1 MDSNSNNKE
10 RTTILKSTDTDT
22 DRNSLLTLLQERKWD
37 EATLLANSESY
48 LKYESKMIATR
59 SYSFYGRSNT
69 SLTSKHHQSGSSGV
83 VPLSLA
89 CRYGA
94 PLSCIQAILNANPK
108 MVRIGDGMAR
118 GSPLHEAIVNPDCSL
133 SVISMLIQS
142 DEQEEQKEKFGYC
155 GLLQQASS
163 EIEVSSSASSS
174 SAAASRTTT
183 TGIGGTAPSIRKDR
197 RAVLVQDADG
207 QTPLHLLIRR
217 CFQFYTQD
225 DEDETNSTSS
235 LFKKQ
240 KKNIIDVVRQLV
252 KSCPES
258 CAIPNKQDYE
268 ETPLVLT
275 LKANDFASFNITN
288 DTASMNSNE
297 DNEKKFES
305 LVEERIRAITNIMV
319 TYYPAS
325 LMLNTQSAGYTPL
338 HSAIFHGR
346 CKETIQS
353 LLMTNDSIEQ
363 IPQDIIPPVLCQ
375 NEMRLETPLHFAA
388 MKGESL
394 DVIKLLVTQN
404 KVGRKAVM
412 LEDLSGL
419 FPLHW
424 LWIRVMKEM
433 NLNFRTTEKGTE
445 GQQSEEE
452 NITEIEQTDEAIL
465 TSPEA
470 IATVITYAEQLLDDE
485 LQTLLVDEYCYT
497 DESSINSN
505 ANNAISKISFLSGKA
520 LVERKAQSSKSSS
533 AFLSS
538 SDFSR
543 YKSTSFGEDVTFDES
558 YFHLMKELDPSLD
571 YRDMRH
577 LPAEYTVFDSCCA
590 DTLVWTL
597 NNIKQKY
604 LTGKQRAEE
613 NSKQKIGSSD
623 DSCNQDT
630 SSSFFKFT
638 QNDAMSLL
646 FWKKAEC
653 LLRAAAMVNYYDEGD
668 CLQHSSD
675 PVHTEND
682 VVQASL
688 SESSQVQQASLA
700 SKQTAISPSLASS
713 PSCTTTQ
720 EQVLEEKPQESLTSN
735 KNPKFLL
742 VHTAARNCCCPP
754 SVLRVAMSLK
764 PSQLKLQDFQGN
776 LPLHLAA
783 SRPVHYWQLSSSTSS
798 DEEEVEDDT
807 ARHQA
812 ANIIDGAHFQQPEM
826 QRILSLYESNDPSE
840 SDNDETYYSN
850 KCIVVSESALN
861 VVFSYSSKEASRTY
875 NNEKR
880 LPLHMAI
887 DNILLS
893 FAQAISIKA
902 LAPFVLSPG
911 SAPRYLTTTTKRNN
925 NINNQS
931 QNHLSSFVLD
941 AYSPLHFLK
950 PLLISFPESL
960 ERRDGKTKLYPFMQ
974 ASATSTVLANAILMQ
989 HEDDNTKSR
998 IISASSRKKKSSSF
1012 SAPPHLLEALKKDK
1026 KESTVSSKSNS
1037 QTQEKYDA
1045 FSLIS
1050 LTIVYKLLRENPTL
1064 VTSGIP
1070 EPNSCVRRRK
1080 MMSGD
1085 NDISN
1090 KRHKKDFL

>member
-1 MDSNSNNKE
+1 MDSDSMNKE

-22 DRNSLLTLLQERKWD
+22 ERNSLLTLLQERKWD

-48 LKYESKMIATR
+48 LKYESKMITTR
-59 SYSFYGRSNT
+59 SYSFYGRSNI
-69 SLTSKHHQSGSSGV
+69 SLTSKHHQSGSSSLGSSGV

-142 DEQEEQKEKFGYC
+142 DEQEEQKEKFGHC

-163 EIEVSSSASSS
+163 EIEVSPSASSS
-174 SAAASRTTT
+174 SAAATRTTT

-275 LKANDFASFNITN
+275 LKANAFASFNLTN
-288 DTASMNSNE
+288 DTSMNSNE

-445 GQQSEEE
+445 GQQPEEE
-452 NITEIEQTDEAIL
+452 NITEIEQTDEEIL

-470 IATVITYAEQLLDDE
+470 IATVATYAEQLLDDE
-485 LQTLLVDEYCYT
+485 LQTLVDEYCYT
-497 DESSINSN
+497 DESSTNSN

-538 SDFSR
+538 PDFSR

-613 NSKQKIGSSD
+613 NSKQKIGSGD
-623 DSCNQDT
+623 DSRNQDT

-668 CLQHSSD
+668 WLQHSIN
-675 PVHTEND
+675 PVHAGND
-682 VVQASL
+682 LVQASL
-688 SESSQVQQASLA
+688 SESSQVQQAS
-700 SKQTAISPSLASS
+700 KQTAISPSLAAS

-720 EQVLEEKPQESLTSN
+720 EQVLGENPQESLTSI

-783 SRPVHYWQLSSSTSS
+783 SRPVHYWQLSSSASS
-798 DEEEVEDDT
+798 EGEEVEDDT

-861 VVFSYSSKEASRTY
+861 VVFSYSPKEASRTY

-911 SAPRYLTTTTKRNN
+911 SAPRYLTTTT
-925 NINNQS
+925 NNQS
-931 QNHLSSFVLD
+931 QNHLSSFILD

-950 PLLISFPESL
+950 PLLSSFPESL
-960 ERRDGKTKLYPFMQ
+960 ERRDGKTNLYPFMQ
-974 ASATSTVLANAILMQ
+974 ATATSTVLANAILMQ

-1026 KESTVSSKSNS
+1026 KESIVSSKSNS

-1064 VTSGIP
+1064 VTSGI
-1070 EPNSCVRRRK
+1070 SCVRRRK
-1080 MMSGD
+1080 MMSVD